1 MGVFLTLHNLLFWS
15 QSLLSSCISKAQ
27 MLFILL
33 PYTVNDSVVFHF
45 MICIHCSVKKHEN
58 ARDDSGSSC
67 LLSAVGRKPF
77 TLHLVQLTSHA
88 PAHTVCLHRPD
99 QLSTPRDLIIIAHS
113 FSCYKESCFVIYEAV
128 VDFLSFLSISLCFSA
143 TKRRLSSYWH
153 GVSSDVCSFL

>member
-1 MGVFLTLHNLLFWS
+1 MRLYSLQRHCPLSLFPKCRCLGLLNIYMHWMGVFLTLHNLLFWS

-67 LLSAVGRKPF
+67 LLPAVGRKPF
-77 TLHLVQLTSHA
+77 TLHLVYQYSWLRMHLRILSACIGLISCQRHVILSLSLTAFRAIKSRVLWFTKQL
-88 PAHTVCLHRPD
+88 
-99 QLSTPRDLIIIAHS
+99 
-113 FSCYKESCFVIYEAV
+113 
-128 VDFLSFLSISLCFSA
+128 
-143 TKRRLSSYWH
+143 
-153 GVSSDVCSFL
+153 